1 MQRCEREGRL
11 MDSFEQV
18 VATILDREGYWVRT
32 SVKVALTPE
41 EKRAI
46 QRPSAPRWELDVVA
60 YSGSRNE
67 LLVVECKSYLD
78 SDGVRA
84 TSFDGSKADE
94 ETRYKLFSDDVL
106 RRVVLGRLE
115 TQLAEQGFCPQGT
128 KATLC
133 LAAGRIYGDAAPLR
147 EIFVL
152 NGWRLFERGWMIDG
166 LHRLAEESYDNSVAS
181 VVAKLLL
188 REAQAVRP
196 SGKTSTREVAD
207 RERLEPETR
216 RKVLLT
222 ALYLS
227 RFGHEALG
235 LGNQDQTFE
244 RAAALL
250 GTKKHT
256 LKNHR
261 DRFDPHTES
270 HRRGWWQAELSDD
283 LRELLGKFG
292 TAPEPELRRRVF
304 EVLEHGPATTGAV
317 PTTGS
322 AGYSTQ
328 RGFTNPNGQTVI
340 VNTGLP
346 GTDHGQSVY
355 ELRCD
360 HCSERYG
367 ANGSDIAIR
376 RCPRC
381 QGGRPGLAL
390 AR

>member
-1 MQRCEREGRL
+1 

-41 EKRAI
+41 EKREI

-78 SDGVRA
+78 SAGVRA

-106 RRVVLGRLE
+106 RHVVLGRLE
-115 TQLAEQGFCPQGT
+115 AQLAEQGFCPHGT

-133 LAAGRIYGDAAPLR
+133 LAAGRIYGDAEPLR
-147 EIFVL
+147 EIFVM

-166 LHRLAEESYDNSVAS
+166 LHRLSEESYDNSVAS

-188 REAQAVRP
+188 REEQAARP
-196 SGKTSTREVAD
+196 AGKTVTREVAD
-207 RERLEPETR
+207 RERLDPPTR
-216 RKVLLT
+216 RKVLVT

-244 RAAALL
+244 SAAALL

-283 LRELLGKFG
+283 LRELLGEFG
-292 TAPEPELRRRVF
+292 SASEPQLRAHVF
-304 EVLEHGPATTGAV
+304 GALGREQGAGAMAAAPATRT
-317 PTTGS
+317 
-322 AGYSTQ
+322 AGYSTHP
-328 RGFTNPNGQTVI
+328 GFTNPNGQTVI

-360 HCSERYG
+360 HCSECYG

-381 QGGRPGLAL
+381 QGGRPGLAV